1 MAHTSRIIDV
11 MLRYLTVFIA
21 LFLTGCTTDNHAQ
34 DIRELL
40 KERNISISQQDISRY
55 TSLLEQQYL
64 AREGQQKVDRKSVV

>member
-1 MAHTSRIIDV
+1 
-11 MLRYLTVFIA
+11 MLRYITVFIL

-64 AREGQQKVDRKSVV
+64 AREGQQKVTQ